1 MSNTQPSIN
10 LRTANLFNVSEL
22 YHRLIDE
29 NYYLFLDRNSY
40 QNSWGTST
48 ATFSLYYAEDL
59 KDTMHGQELP
69 MHLEYAFTDCPLQQV
84 SITDIM
90 DYVIKEDILKD
101 EDFINAWK
109 EHLEWH
115 TTLADKLYAASSAD
129 FPYPESY
136 SDSLYVYS
144 DISSIQ
150 RFANLLISVTEVTF
164 HGHAIAEQEKIINEI
179 LPFVVDE
186 LIPITIYGTDEVSVE
201 TIDSLMSKIHVYLT
215 KLFWIYTL

>member
-1 MSNTQPSIN
+1 
-10 LRTANLFNVSEL
+10 
-22 YHRLIDE
+22 
-29 NYYLFLDRNSY
+29 
-40 QNSWGTST
+40 
-48 ATFSLYYAEDL
+48 
-59 KDTMHGQELP
+59 
-69 MHLEYAFTDCPLQQV
+69 
-84 SITDIM
+84 M

-115 TTLADKLYAASSAD
+115 TTLEDKLYAASSAD

-179 LPFVVDE
+179 LPFAAGAMIYVVVDE